1 MRLEIAERR
10 SREESDLGHPF
21 DLGRQGKRCGEIGGN
36 RINAKLGKILAQAAG
51 LRVQEVAGN
60 VDRDIG
66 AEIAALQQQADLG
79 GGAGAEFH
87 QCGALRNDGSDLV
100 AAAAQN
106 AELGAG
112 RIIFRQDRDLLEQLR
127 ACGVVEIF
135 RRQTLGKLRQV
146 ADHVA
151 GKGGGLLIE
160 LVRLSQSGGMHIH
173 DTLLNALSGAL

>member
-1 MRLEIAERR
+1 MRSAL
-10 SREESDLGHPF
+10 
-21 DLGRQGKRCGEIGGN
+21 
-36 RINAKLGKILAQAAG
+36 G

-60 VDRDIG
+60 VDRDVG

-87 QCGALRNDGSDLV
+87 QRGALGNDGSDLV
-100 AAAAQN
+100 AAAAQD

-112 RIIFRQDRDLLEQLR
+112 RIIFRQHRDLLEQFG

-135 RRQTLGKLRQV
+135 RRQALGKLRQV

-151 GKGGGLLIE
+151 GKGGGLLIKRIG
-160 LVRLSQSGGMHIH
+160 VWAKAAACTFMILS
-173 DTLLNALSGAL
+173 